1 VPDQHTRQSSRM
13 SPASQGEAHQ
23 TYLEETLFEAVVTAG
38 AMMAFADRRADSSA
52 RSEFASF
59 VGKSPWMPTFTPAD
73 AVEAFD
79 SRVREFEMTSSVL
92 ESEMGSLQRVSDDIG
107 IGEIV
112 RLAELVAMADGCM
125 QPAEVQVLRRVRSAM
140 CRPRIGVRD

>member
-1 VPDQHTRQSSRM
+1 MSYHYTRQSSRM

-38 AMMAFADRRADSSA
+38 AMMAFADRRADA
-52 RSEFASF
+52 AERLEFASF
-59 VGKSPWMPTFTPAD
+59 VGHSRWMPTFTAAD

-79 SRVREFEMTSSVL
+79 SRVRQFEMTSSVL
-92 ESEMGSLQRVSDDIG
+92 DNEMGSLQRVSDDIG
-107 IGEIV
+107 IGEIIRV
-112 RLAELVAMADGCM
+112 AELIAMVDGYM

-140 CRPRIGVRD
+140 SPAVIRVHE